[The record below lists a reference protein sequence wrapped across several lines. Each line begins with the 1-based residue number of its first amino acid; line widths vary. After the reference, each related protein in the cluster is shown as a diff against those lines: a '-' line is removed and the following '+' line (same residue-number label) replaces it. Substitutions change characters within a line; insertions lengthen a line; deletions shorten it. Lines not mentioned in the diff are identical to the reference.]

1 MNEEEKD
8 LKNTN
13 GKKMNKTFKDLY
25 GLDPEMSLLSANF
38 APSENPF
45 LNEHYQEDSADN
57 E

>member
-1 MNEEEKD
+1 MNEVEKD

-13 GKKMNKTFKDLY
+13 GKKVNKTFKDLF

-38 APSENPF
+38 APPENTF

>member
-13 GKKMNKTFKDLY
+13 RQKVNMTFKDLY

-38 APSENPF
+38 APPENTF